1 MQWYA
6 SSTIDEKHSTIIGM
20 RRCAIVI
27 PALNEAST
35 VSHVIQRAARADN
48 CDVILVDDGSDDGT
62 TQLAMNAGAT
72 VLPLADRLGAWGATQ
87 AGIRYAVANN
97 YWVVVTMDA
106 DGQHQASEIPALIHP
121 VMTEAANFTI
131 GTYPQRASQSR
142 QLAWWILKKLSGL
155 QHADITSGFRAYD
168 QKAATL
174 LASAPASMLD
184 YQDVG
189 VLVLLKS
196 ADLIGAE
203 VSVKMRSRA
212 SGKSKVFE
220 SWVKVFI
227 YMAYSTVLSLSKR
240 GSAHRPIHA
249 RRTEA
254 RHTP

>member
-1 MQWYA
+1 
-6 SSTIDEKHSTIIGM
+6 M

-35 VSHVIQRAARADN
+35 VSHVIQRAAAEDD

-62 TQLAMNAGAT
+62 AQLAMNSGAT

-97 YWVVVTMDA
+97 YPIVVTMDA
-106 DGQHQASEIPALIHP
+106 DGQHQACDITALIDP
-121 VMTEAANFTI
+121 VITGAANFTI
-131 GTYPQRASQSR
+131 GTHPQRASQSR

-155 QHADITSGFRAYD
+155 KHADITSGFRAYD

-174 LASAPASMLD
+174 LASEPASILD

-189 VLVLLKS
+189 VLVLLKG
-196 ADLIGAE
+196 AGLIGAE
-203 VSVKMRSRA
+203 VPVEMRSRA
-212 SGKSKVFE
+212 TGKSKVFE
-220 SWVKVFI
+220 SWAKVFI

-240 GSAHRPIHA
+240 GSAHRYTKAREVEA
-249 RRTEA
+249 RRQA
-254 RHTP
+254 